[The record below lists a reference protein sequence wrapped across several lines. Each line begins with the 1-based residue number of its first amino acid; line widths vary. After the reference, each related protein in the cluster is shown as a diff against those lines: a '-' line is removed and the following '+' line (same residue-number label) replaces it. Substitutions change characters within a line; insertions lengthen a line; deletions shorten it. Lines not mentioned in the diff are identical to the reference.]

1 MRAYFVRFI
10 LTGDRYTSFTFV
22 AKDDQHALELI
33 TSFVSALC
41 DDKPNYELADV
52 SVTTKPRKIV
62 EF

>member
-10 LTGDRYTSFTFV
+10 LTGGRYTQFTFV
-22 AKDDQHALELI
+22 AKDDEHAIDLI
-33 TSFVSALC
+33 SSFMSALC

-52 SVTTKPRKIV
+52 SVTNKPRKIV